1 MRELNLQL
9 QGEYKRLWKEFIAGE
24 NIADFPDR
32 LIYESWQRCRAMNV
46 NHAQTNASVVLSQ
59 KGLENLRKKNRLLL
73 EVSMPTLENLF
84 GFVAGSGFTVALSDS
99 SGYLMEVLGDVNVR
113 DSAELGNW
121 IAGASWS
128 ELSAGN
134 NVVGTTIYLDQPLSV
149 VGYEHFCH
157 CSHHWAGAGAPI
169 HDSRGKIIGVV
180 AMAGII
186 DKAHAHSLG
195 MVVAAANAIE
205 IQLAMKKAL
214 NESVLANQYKHIIMN
229 SIYEGLLVA
238 DGEGFITL
246 VNRRAQE
253 ILHAPEEKLL
263 GVHIRNLFSDTFI
276 KSLERSLDKKQGQ
289 MIDIQDEIIIG
300 DNNIKCTI
308 TCQQI
313 ISNNRTNGF
322 AIVINEIAR
331 AKKLVN
337 KLLTQSAR
345 FTFDDIIGKNSRFGM
360 TLKIAETVALRESI
374 ILLLG
379 ESGTGKD
386 IFAQAIH
393 NASLRRLGPFV
404 AINCGAIP
412 KELIGSELFGY
423 AEGAFTGASKGG
435 KMGKFELAD
444 GGTLFLDEI
453 GEMPLEQQKALLR
466 VLEEKSISRIGGHE
480 VISVDVRIIAATNKD
495 LQQEVKKGAFRQDL
509 FYRLNVFTIKMI
521 PLRERKDDIK
531 LLASA
536 FVARFDNF
544 GQSGIEIPEDVWQ
557 LFYNYD
563 WPGNVRELQNVL
575 ERALVLSDGKKLSAE
590 LFDLPEANDL
600 PYKSIARSFEKTHN
614 PIKNSVQHH
623 EAEMLKN
630 MLQWNNWNISKT
642 SQELG
647 VSRTT
652 LYRKINV
659 YGLKIPEK

>member
-1 MRELNLQL
+1 MRELNLKL
-9 QGEYKRLWKEFIAGE
+9 QGEYKRLWKQFIAGE
-24 NIADFPDR
+24 NILDFPDR
-32 LIYESWQRCRAMNV
+32 LIYESWQRCRVMNV
-46 NHAQTNASVVLSQ
+46 NHAQTNASVVLST
-59 KGLENLRKKNRLLL
+59 KALENLRRKNRLLL

-99 SGYLMEVLGDVNVR
+99 NGYLMEVFGDDNVR

-121 IAGASWS
+121 TAGASWS

-169 HDSRGKIIGVV
+169 HDSQGKIIGVV
-180 AMAGII
+180 AMAGTI

-205 IQLAMKKAL
+205 IQMAMKKAL

-253 ILHAPEEKLL
+253 ILHASEEKLL
-263 GVHIRNLFSDTFI
+263 GIHIRNLFSDTFI

-289 MIDIQDEIIIG
+289 MIDIQDEIIVG

-322 AIVINEIAR
+322 VIVINEIAR

-345 FTFDDIIGKNSRFGM
+345 FTFDDIIGKNPRFGL

-423 AEGAFTGASKGG
+423 SEGAFTGASKGG

-495 LQQEVKKGAFRQDL
+495 LQQEVRKGTFRQDL

-531 LLASA
+531 PLASA
-536 FVARFDNF
+536 FVARFDNL

-557 LFYNYD
+557 LLYNYD

-575 ERALVLSDGKKLSAE
+575 ERALVLSDGKKLTTE
-590 LFDLPEANDL
+590 LFDLPEINEL
-600 PYKSIARSFEKTHN
+600 PYKSIARSFEKIHN